1 MGGRLIRAGRKRTT
15 AYAVVLFCLATT
27 LGGCSLGEDEGPSG
41 DPVTAAAGAYLQLWS
56 AGDTAGAAAATDD
69 PAAAKAALDEVADS
83 LRVTAIEAIPGAVE
97 AGKSADAPGEVATVP
112 VEVTLTL
119 DGLGLWGY
127 ATTLTMEPVAETGD
141 WTVRW
146 ALSAVHPALTEQ
158 TRLGRTRTLLPRAPI
173 LDARGVAL
181 TTERPV
187 IALGIEPGLL
197 TDPPGLYAALSEANL
212 GVDIARLADRVA
224 AAPRPDVLVPVVTVR
239 TEAYE
244 AVRPLLD
251 KPGLLARPAMRTL
264 APTPT
269 FGRGLLGSVGPATA
283 ETIEAAG
290 PLTLDTD
297 EIGLSGLQESYG
309 PRLAG
314 EPAGEVRLLD
324 RATDEVVEVLNSFSG
339 KPGEALRTTIET
351 SAQSA
356 AESALSTVGDATA
369 SLVAVR
375 ASTGEVLAAANTPAT
390 AANPA
395 FEGRYPPGSTFKV
408 VTTATLL
415 AGRLDPAQTVPCP
428 AQVVVEGKRFTNAGG
443 LALGDVAFRQDFAQS
458 CNTAFVA
465 LSRALP
471 ADALAA
477 AAPAFGLG
485 VKSDLG
491 LPAFRGSVPSVPG
504 SVERAA
510 AAIGQGRVL
519 ASPLSMAGV
528 AAAVASGQT
537 RPPVLLPDL
546 PVNQPSAAAPT
557 AASMA
562 TAPTA
567 SPPSASDPRAAAS
580 ATTPLDPAVAETLR
594 SLMHEVVQTGS
605 GTALADVPGGPVGAK
620 TGTAE
625 YGSDAPPRT
634 HAWIIGFRDDVAFA
648 VLIEDGGSGGRAAGP
663 VAAAFLRGLD
673 AAQN

>member
-1 MGGRLIRAGRKRTT
+1 MGRRLTRADRKGTT
-15 AYAVVLFCLATT
+15 AYVVVVLSCLAAA
-27 LGGCSLGEDEGPSG
+27 LGGCSLGGGKGASG
-41 DPVTAAAGAYLQLWS
+41 DPVAAAAGVYLQRWS
-56 AGDTAGAAAATDD
+56 AGDTAGAAAATDN
-69 PAAAKAALDEVADS
+69 PTAAQAILDEVADR
-83 LRVTAIEAIPGAVE
+83 LRVTAVE
-97 AGKSADAPGEVATVP
+97 ASPGPVESAQSGDPGGRTATVP

-119 DGLGLWGY
+119 DGLGRWGY
-127 ATTLTMEPVAETGD
+127 ATELTMEPVAETD
-141 WTVRW
+141 RWAVRW
-146 ALSAVHPALTEQ
+146 APSAAHPALTDE

-173 LDARGVAL
+173 LDAAGVSL

-187 IALGIEPGLL
+187 VALGIEPGRL
-197 TDPPGLYAALSEANL
+197 TDPPAVYAALTEANL
-212 GVDIARLADRVA
+212 GVDIERLADRVA

-239 TEAYE
+239 TETYE
-244 AVRPLLD
+244 AVRSLLD
-251 KPGLLARPAMRTL
+251 KPGLSARPAMRTL

-290 PLTLDTD
+290 PLALDTD
-297 EIGLSGLQESYG
+297 EVGLSGLQRSYG

-324 RATDEVVEVLNSFSG
+324 RATDEVVEVLTTFAG
-339 KPGEALRTTIET
+339 KPGEPLRTTIET
-351 SAQSA
+351 PVQGA
-356 AESALSTVGDATA
+356 AESALSTVGEATA

-415 AGRLDPAQTVPCP
+415 AGRLDPAQIVPCP
-428 AQVVVEGKRFTNAGG
+428 AQVAVEGKRFTNAGD
-443 LALGDVAFRQDFAQS
+443 LALGDVPFRQDFAQS

-465 LSRALP
+465 LARALP

-477 AAPAFGLG
+477 TAPALGLG

-491 LPAFRGSVPSVPG
+491 VPAFPGTVPAVPG
-504 SVERAA
+504 AVDRAA

-519 ASPLSMAGV
+519 ASPLAMAGV
-528 AAAVASGQT
+528 AAAVASGQA
-537 RPPVLLPDL
+537 RPPVLLPDV
-546 PVNQPSAAAPT
+546 PVDRPSPAAIPPTTDPPT
-557 AASMA
+557 AAPS
-562 TAPTA
+562 PTA
-567 SPPSASDPRAAAS
+567 SP
-580 ATTPLDPAVAETLR
+580 PLDPAVAETLR
-594 SLMHEVVQTGS
+594 SLMREVVQTGS
-605 GTALADVPGGPVGAK
+605 GSALKDLPGGPVGAK

-625 YGSDAPPRT
+625 YGSGAPPRT
-634 HAWIIGFRDDVAFA
+634 HAWVIGFRDDVAFA
-648 VLIEDGGSGGRAAGP
+648 VLIQDGSSGGRAAGP

-673 AAQN
+673 AAQG

>member
-1 MGGRLIRAGRKRTT
+1 MGRRLIPAGRKRTT
-15 AYAVVLFCLATT
+15 AYAVVLSCLATT
-27 LGGCSLGEDEGPSG
+27 LGGCSLRADDGPSG
-41 DPVTAAAGAYLQLWS
+41 DPITAAAALYLGRWS

-69 PAAAKAALDEVADS
+69 PAAAKSALDEVADR
-83 LRVTAIEAIPGAVE
+83 LRVTAIEATPGEVE
-97 AGKSADAPGEVATVP
+97 TAESGDAAGEVATVP
-112 VEVTLTL
+112 VEVTLAL
-119 DGLGLWGY
+119 DGLGPWGY
-127 ATTLTMEPVAETGD
+127 ATALTMEPVAQTDD

-146 ALSAVHPALTEQ
+146 APSAIHPALTDQ

-173 LDARGVAL
+173 LDAAGVAL
-181 TTERPV
+181 TAERPV
-187 IALGIEPGLL
+187 VALGIEPGRL
-197 TDPPGLYAALSEANL
+197 TDPPALYAALSEANL

-244 AVRPLLD
+244 AVRSLLEQ
-251 KPGLLARPAMRTL
+251 PGLLARPALRTL
-264 APTPT
+264 APTPA
-269 FGRGLLGSVGPATA
+269 FARGLLGSVGPATA

-290 PLTLDTD
+290 PSALDTD

-324 RATDEVVEVLNSFSG
+324 RVSDEVVEVLNSFAG

-351 SAQSA
+351 AAQSA

-369 SLVAVR
+369 SLVALR

-408 VTTATLL
+408 ITTATLL

-428 AQVVVEGKRFTNAGG
+428 AQVVVEGKRFTNAGD
-443 LALGDVAFRQDFAQS
+443 LALGDVAFREDFAKS

-471 ADALAA
+471 AGALAA

-491 LPAFRGSVPSVPG
+491 VPAFRGTVPAVPG
-504 SVERAA
+504 AVERAA
-510 AAIGQGRVL
+510 TAIGQGRVL
-519 ASPLSMAGV
+519 ASPLAMAGV
-528 AAAVASGQT
+528 AAAVASGQART
-537 RPPVLLPDL
+537 PVLLPDV
-546 PVNQPSAAAPT
+546 PVDQPS
-557 AASMA
+557 A

-567 SPPSASDPRAAAS
+567 VSS
-580 ATTPLDPAVAETLR
+580 ATALPPLDPTVTQTLR

-605 GTALADVPGGPVGAK
+605 GTALADLPGGPVGAK

-648 VLIEDGGSGGRAAGP
+648 VFIEDGGSGGRAAGP

-673 AAQN
+673 ASRTGAS